1 MHVSTFVLMKN
12 KAKMLFWHFTVR
24 YVYTEFGL
32 KFAVS
37 KPFIKHCQY
46 VCSADAD
53 VQKKT

>member
-24 YVYTEFGL
+24 YVYIFGL